1 MAEINTF
8 QDLLD
13 LLDRNPEY
21 LEALRVRLLTPEL
34 IALPAKFAELVAK
47 FDEFVAAT
55 NRRFE
60 TLEADVK
67 TIKDDVE
74 VLKGDVKVLKGDV
87 KVLKGDVEVLKG
99 DVKVLNGDVKVLKDD
114 VASLKGSDTERR
126 ARENILNIAKDELG
140 LTRGRVLLGGS
151 RDMDPQLRTAAEQAE
166 TRGLVDGNEVDNL
179 HVADIIIR
187 ARRSADARQI
197 YAVFEVSRTI
207 NNRDIDRAYDRA
219 RSLAVITN
227 SETIAAVIG
236 ESAPP
241 QQRERAEQKDV
252 RVVIPAMFET
262 Q

>member
-67 TIKDDVE
+67 TLKDDVE
-74 VLKGDVKVLKGDV
+74 VLKGDVKVLK
-87 KVLKGDVEVLKG
+87 
-99 DVKVLNGDVKVLKDD
+99 DD
-114 VASLKGSDTERR
+114 VAALKGSDTERR

-151 RDMDPQLRTAAEQAE
+151 RDMDPQLRTAVEQAE

-187 ARRSADARQI
+187 ARRSADARQV

-207 NNRDIDRAYDRA
+207 NNRDIDRAHDRA

-236 ESAPP
+236 ENAPP

>member
-67 TIKDDVE
+67 TLKDDVKVLKDDVK

-87 KVLKGDVEVLKG
+87 KVLK
-99 DVKVLNGDVKVLKDD
+99 DD
-114 VASLKGSDTERR
+114 VATLKGSDTERR

-140 LTRGRVLLGGS
+140 LTRGRILLGRS
-151 RDMDPQLRTAAEQAE
+151 HDMDPQLRAAAEQAE
-166 TRGLVDGNEVDNL
+166 SQGLIDGNEVDNL

-187 ARRSADARQI
+187 ARRTVDMQQV

-219 RSLAVITN
+219 RSLAAITN
-227 SETIAAVIG
+227 NETIAAVIG
-236 ESAPP
+236 EIAQP
-241 QQRERAEQKDV
+241 QQRERAAEKDV
-252 RVVIPAMFET
+252 WVVIPAMFRT

>member
-1 MAEINTF
+1 MAQINTF

-13 LLDRNPEY
+13 LLDSDPEY

-34 IALPAKFAELVAK
+34 IELPAKFAELVTTVAHISTK
-47 FDEFVAAT
+47 LDEFIAAT

-67 TIKDDVE
+67 T
-74 VLKGDVKVLKGDV
+74 
-87 KVLKGDVEVLKG
+87 
-99 DVKVLNGDVKVLKDD
+99 LKDD
-114 VASLKGSDTERR
+114 VATLKGSDTERR

-151 RDMDPQLRTAAEQAE
+151 RDMDPQLRAAAEQAE
-166 TRGLVDGNEVDNL
+166 MQGLVDGSEVDNL

-187 ARRSADARQI
+187 ARRSAEARQV

-219 RSLAVITN
+219 RSLATIIN
-227 SETIAAVIG
+227 DETIAAVIG
-236 ESAPP
+236 ESAQP
-241 QQRERAEQKDV
+241 QQRERAVEKDV
-252 RVVIPAMFET
+252 WVIIPAMFRT

>member
-34 IALPAKFAELVAK
+34 VALPAKFAELVGK

-67 TIKDDVE
+67 TLKDDV
-74 VLKGDVKVLKGDV
+74 KT
-87 KVLKGDVEVLKG
+87 
-99 DVKVLNGDVKVLKDD
+99 LKDD
-114 VASLKGSDTERR
+114 VATLKGSDTERR

-140 LTRGRVLLGGS
+140 LTRGRVLLDGS
-151 RDMDPQLRTAAEQAE
+151 RDMDPQLRAAAEQAE
-166 TRGLVDGNEVDNL
+166 VRGLVDGDAVDNL

-187 ARRSADARQI
+187 ARRSVDARQV

-207 NNRDIDRAYDRA
+207 NDRDIDRAYDRA

-227 SETIAAVIG
+227 NEAIAAVIG
-236 ESAPP
+236 ESARP
-241 QQRERAEQKDV
+241 QQRERAAERDV
-252 RVVIPAMFET
+252 RVVIPAMFRT

>member
-1 MAEINTF
+1 MAEISTF

-13 LLDRNPEY
+13 LLESNPEY

-34 IALPAKFAELVAK
+34 IALPAKFAELVATVAHISAK
-47 FDEFVAAT
+47 LDEFIAAT
-55 NRRFE
+55 DRRFASLE
-60 TLEADVK
+60 TDV
-67 TIKDDVE
+67 TTLKD
-74 VLKGDVKVLKGDV
+74 DVKVLKDDV
-87 KVLKGDVEVLKG
+87 KVLKD
-99 DVKVLNGDVKVLKDD
+99 DVKVLKDD
-114 VASLKGSDTERR
+114 VATLKGNDTERR

-166 TRGLVDGNEVDNL
+166 TQGLVDGNQVDNL

-187 ARRSADARQI
+187 ARRSADARQV

-207 NNRDIDRAYDRA
+207 NNRDIDRAHERA

-227 SETIAAVIG
+227 NETVAAVIG
-236 ESAPP
+236 ESVQP
-241 QQRERAEQKDV
+241 QQRERAAEKDV
-252 RVVIPAMFET
+252 RVVIPAMFRT

>member
-34 IALPAKFAELVAK
+34 VALPAKFAELVGK

-67 TIKDDVE
+67 ILKDDV
-74 VLKGDVKVLKGDV
+74 KT
-87 KVLKGDVEVLKG
+87 
-99 DVKVLNGDVKVLKDD
+99 LKDD
-114 VASLKGSDTERR
+114 VATLKGSDTERR

-140 LTRGRVLLGGS
+140 LTRGRVLLGGP
-151 RDMDPQLRTAAEQAE
+151 RDMDPQLRTAVEQAE
-166 TRGLVDGNEVDNL
+166 TQGLVDGNEVDNL

-187 ARRSADARQI
+187 ARRSVDARQV

-227 SETIAAVIG
+227 DATIAAVIG
-236 ESAPP
+236 ESVQP
-241 QQRERAEQKDV
+241 QQREQAAEKDV
-252 RVVIPAMFET
+252 RVIIPAMFRT

>member
-1 MAEINTF
+1 MVEINTF

-60 TLEADVK
+60 TLETDVK
-67 TIKDDVE
+67 TLKD
-74 VLKGDVKVLKGDV
+74 DVKVLKDDV
-87 KVLKGDVEVLKG
+87 KALKD
-99 DVKVLNGDVKVLKDD
+99 DVKVLKDD
-114 VASLKGSDTERR
+114 VATLKGSDTERR

-166 TRGLVDGNEVDNL
+166 TRGLVDGNEIDNL

-187 ARRSADARQI
+187 ARRSADARQV

-252 RVVIPAMFET
+252 KVVIPAMFET
-262 Q
+262 H

>member
-1 MAEINTF
+1 MVEINTF

-60 TLEADVK
+60 TLETDVK
-67 TIKDDVE
+67 TLKD
-74 VLKGDVKVLKGDV
+74 DVKVLKDDV
-87 KVLKGDVEVLKG
+87 KALKD
-99 DVKVLNGDVKVLKDD
+99 DVKVLKDD
-114 VASLKGSDTERR
+114 VATLKGSDTERR

-187 ARRSADARQI
+187 ARRSADARQV

-252 RVVIPAMFET
+252 KVVIPAMFET
-262 Q
+262 H

>member
-13 LLDRNPEY
+13 LLDSNPEY

-67 TIKDDVE
+67 TLKD
-74 VLKGDVKVLKGDV
+74 DVKVLKGDV
-87 KVLKGDVEVLKG
+87 AT
-99 DVKVLNGDVKVLKDD
+99 LKDD
-114 VASLKGSDTERR
+114 VATLKGSDTERR

-140 LTRGRVLLGGS
+140 LTRGRILLGGS
-151 RDMDPQLRTAAEQAE
+151 REMDPQLRTATEQAE
-166 TRGLVDGNEVDNL
+166 TQGFINGDDVDNL

-187 ARRSADARQI
+187 ARRTIDKQQV

-207 NNRDIDRAYDRA
+207 NNWDIDRAYDRA

-227 SETIAAVIG
+227 NETIAAVIG
-236 ESAPP
+236 ESAQP
-241 QQRERAEQKDV
+241 QQRERAAEKDV
-252 RVVIPAMFET
+252 RVVIPAMFRT
-262 Q
+262 

>member
-67 TIKDDVE
+67 TLKDDVKVLKDDVK

-87 KVLKGDVEVLKG
+87 KVLK
-99 DVKVLNGDVKVLKDD
+99 DD
-114 VASLKGSDTERR
+114 VATLKGSDTERR

-140 LTRGRVLLGGS
+140 LTRGRILLGRS
-151 RDMDPQLRTAAEQAE
+151 HDMDPQLRAAAEQAE
-166 TRGLVDGNEVDNL
+166 SQGLIDGNEVDNL

-187 ARRSADARQI
+187 ARRTVDMQQV

-227 SETIAAVIG
+227 NETIAAVIG
-236 ESAPP
+236 EIAQP
-241 QQRERAEQKDV
+241 QQRERAAEKDV
-252 RVVIPAMFET
+252 WVVIPAMFRT

>member
-34 IALPAKFAELVAK
+34 VALPAKFAELVATVAHISAK
-47 FDEFVAAT
+47 LDEFIAAT
-55 NRRFE
+55 DRRFE
-60 TLEADVK
+60 SLETDVK
-67 TIKDDVE
+67 TLKD
-74 VLKGDVKVLKGDV
+74 
-87 KVLKGDVEVLKG
+87 
-99 DVKVLNGDVKVLKDD
+99 DVKVLKDD
-114 VASLKGSDTERR
+114 VKTLKDDVATLKGSDTERR

-140 LTRGRVLLGGS
+140 LTRGRVLLDGS
-151 RDMDPQLRTAAEQAE
+151 RDMDPQLRAAAEQAE
-166 TRGLVDGNEVDNL
+166 VRGLVDGDAVDNL

-187 ARRSADARQI
+187 ARRSVDARQV

-207 NNRDIDRAYDRA
+207 NDRDIDRAYDRA

-227 SETIAAVIG
+227 NEAIAAAIG
-236 ESAPP
+236 ESARP
-241 QQRERAEQKDV
+241 QQRERAAERDV
-252 RVVIPAMFET
+252 RVVIPAMFRT

>member
-1 MAEINTF
+1 MVNRGIDHLMAEINTF

-47 FDEFVAAT
+47 VEELAGRFEELAGRFEELVGRFDEFVAAT
-55 NRRFE
+55 NRRLE
-60 TLEADVK
+60 SLEADVK
-67 TIKDDVE
+67 T
-74 VLKGDVKVLKGDV
+74 
-87 KVLKGDVEVLKG
+87 
-99 DVKVLNGDVKVLKDD
+99 LKDD
-114 VASLKGSDTERR
+114 VADLKGSDTERR

-140 LTRGRVLLGGS
+140 LTRGRILLGRS
-151 RDMDPQLRTAAEQAE
+151 RDMDPQLHAAAEQAE
-166 TRGLVDGNEVDNL
+166 TQGLVDGNEVDNL
-179 HVADIIIR
+179 YVADIIIR
-187 ARRSADARQI
+187 ARRTVDSRQV

-227 SETIAAVIG
+227 NETIAAVIG
-236 ESAPP
+236 ESAQP
-241 QQRERAEQKDV
+241 QQRDRAAEKDV
-252 RVVIPAMFET
+252 RVVIPAMFRP

>member
-13 LLDRNPEY
+13 LLDNNPEY

-34 IALPAKFAELVAK
+34 IALPAKFAELVDTVAHFSAK
-47 FDEFVAAT
+47 LDEFIAAT
-55 NRRFE
+55 DRRFE
-60 TLEADVK
+60 SLETDVTTL
-67 TIKDDVE
+67 KD
-74 VLKGDVKVLKGDV
+74 DVKVLKDDV
-87 KVLKGDVEVLKG
+87 KVLKD
-99 DVKVLNGDVKVLKDD
+99 DVKVLKDDVKVLKDD
-114 VASLKGSDTERR
+114 VAALKGSDTERR

-166 TRGLVDGNEVDNL
+166 TQGLVDGNQVDNL

-187 ARRSADARQI
+187 ARRSADARQV

-207 NNRDIDRAYDRA
+207 NNRDIDRAHERA

-227 SETIAAVIG
+227 NETVAAVIG
-236 ESAPP
+236 ESVQP
-241 QQRERAEQKDV
+241 QQRERAAEKDV
-252 RVVIPAMFET
+252 RVVIPAMFRT

>member
-34 IALPAKFAELVAK
+34 VALPAKFAELVTK

-60 TLEADVK
+60 ALEADVK
-67 TIKDDVE
+67 TLKDDVKI
-74 VLKGDVKVLKGDV
+74 LKDDVKILKDDV
-87 KVLKGDVEVLKG
+87 KI
-99 DVKVLNGDVKVLKDD
+99 LKDD
-114 VASLKGSDTERR
+114 VATLKGSDTERR

-140 LTRGRVLLGGS
+140 LTRGRVLLDGS
-151 RDMDPQLRTAAEQAE
+151 RDMDPQLRAAAEQAE
-166 TRGLVDGNEVDNL
+166 VRGLVDGDAVDNL

-187 ARRSADARQI
+187 ARRSVDARQV

-207 NNRDIDRAYDRA
+207 NDRDIDRAHDRA

-227 SETIAAVIG
+227 NEAIAAVIG
-236 ESAPP
+236 ESARP
-241 QQRERAEQKDV
+241 QQRERAAERDV
-252 RVVIPAMFET
+252 RVVIPAMFRT

>member
-67 TIKDDVE
+67 TLKDDVKVLKDDVE

-87 KVLKGDVEVLKG
+87 KVLK
-99 DVKVLNGDVKVLKDD
+99 DD
-114 VASLKGSDTERR
+114 VATLKGSDTERR

-140 LTRGRVLLGGS
+140 LTRGRILLGRS
-151 RDMDPQLRTAAEQAE
+151 HDMDPQLRAAAEQAE
-166 TRGLVDGNEVDNL
+166 SQGLIDGNEVDNL

-187 ARRSADARQI
+187 ARRTVDMQQV

-227 SETIAAVIG
+227 NETIPAVIG
-236 ESAPP
+236 EIAQP
-241 QQRERAEQKDV
+241 QQRERAAEKDV
-252 RVVIPAMFET
+252 WVVIPAMFRT

>member
-1 MAEINTF
+1 MAEISTF
-8 QDLLD
+8 QDLLN

-67 TIKDDVE
+67 TLKD
-74 VLKGDVKVLKGDV
+74 DVKVLKGDV
-87 KVLKGDVEVLKG
+87 KVLK
-99 DVKVLNGDVKVLKDD
+99 DD
-114 VASLKGSDTERR
+114 VATLKGSDTERR

-140 LTRGRVLLGGS
+140 LTRGRILLGRS
-151 RDMDPQLRTAAEQAE
+151 RDMDPQLREAAEQAE
-166 TRGLVDGNEVDNL
+166 TQGLIDGNEVDNL

-187 ARRSADARQI
+187 ARRNVDKQQV

-227 SETIAAVIG
+227 NETIAAVIG
-236 ESAPP
+236 ERVQP
-241 QQRERAEQKDV
+241 QQRERAVEKDV
-252 RVVIPAMFET
+252 RVVIPAMFT
-262 Q
+262 IQ

>member
-13 LLDRNPEY
+13 LLDSNPEY

-67 TIKDDVE
+67 TLKD
-74 VLKGDVKVLKGDV
+74 DVKVLKD
-87 KVLKGDVEVLKG
+87 
-99 DVKVLNGDVKVLKDD
+99 DVKVLKDD
-114 VASLKGSDTERR
+114 VATLKGSDTERR

-140 LTRGRVLLGGS
+140 LTRGRILLGGS
-151 RDMDPQLRTAAEQAE
+151 RDMDPQLRTATEQAE
-166 TRGLVDGNEVDNL
+166 TQGLVDGDEVDNL

-187 ARRSADARQI
+187 ARRTMDKRQV

-207 NNRDIDRAYDRA
+207 NNRDIDRAYNRA

-227 SETIAAVIG
+227 NETIAAVIG
-236 ESAPP
+236 ESAQP
-241 QQRERAEQKDV
+241 QQRERAAEKDV
-252 RVVIPAMFET
+252 RVVIPAMFRT

>member
-13 LLDRNPEY
+13 LLDSNPEY

-67 TIKDDVE
+67 TLKD
-74 VLKGDVKVLKGDV
+74 
-87 KVLKGDVEVLKG
+87 
-99 DVKVLNGDVKVLKDD
+99 DVKVLKDD
-114 VASLKGSDTERR
+114 VATLKGSDTERR

-140 LTRGRVLLGGS
+140 LTRGRILLGGS
-151 RDMDPQLRTAAEQAE
+151 RDMDPQLRTATEQAE
-166 TRGLVDGNEVDNL
+166 TQGLIDGDDVDNL

-187 ARRSADARQI
+187 ARRTMDKQQV

-227 SETIAAVIG
+227 NETIAAVIG
-236 ESAPP
+236 ESAQP
-241 QQRERAEQKDV
+241 QQRERAAEKDV
-252 RVVIPAMFET
+252 RVVIPAMFRT
-262 Q
+262 

>member
-13 LLDRNPEY
+13 LLDSNPEY

-67 TIKDDVE
+67 TLKD
-74 VLKGDVKVLKGDV
+74 
-87 KVLKGDVEVLKG
+87 
-99 DVKVLNGDVKVLKDD
+99 DVKVLKDD
-114 VASLKGSDTERR
+114 VATLKGSDTERR

-140 LTRGRVLLGGS
+140 LTRGRILLGGS
-151 RDMDPQLRTAAEQAE
+151 RDMDPQLRTATEQAE
-166 TRGLVDGNEVDNL
+166 TQGLVDGDEVDNL

-187 ARRSADARQI
+187 ARRTMDKRQV

-207 NNRDIDRAYDRA
+207 NNRDIDRAYNRA

-227 SETIAAVIG
+227 NETIAAVIG
-236 ESAPP
+236 ESAQP
-241 QQRERAEQKDV
+241 QQRERAAEKDV
-252 RVVIPAMFET
+252 RVVIPAMFRT

>member
-34 IALPAKFAELVAK
+34 IALPAKFSELVAK

-67 TIKDDVE
+67 T
-74 VLKGDVKVLKGDV
+74 LKA
-87 KVLKGDVEVLKG
+87 
-99 DVKVLNGDVKVLKDD
+99 DVKVLKDD
-114 VASLKGSDTERR
+114 VATLKGSDTERR

-140 LTRGRVLLGGS
+140 LTRGRILLGGS
-151 RDMDPQLRTAAEQAE
+151 RDMDPQLRAAAEQAE
-166 TRGLVDGNEVDNL
+166 TQGLIDGNAVDNL

-187 ARRSADARQI
+187 ARRTVDKQQV

-219 RSLAVITN
+219 RSLAAITN
-227 SETIAAVIG
+227 NETIAVVIG
-236 ESAPP
+236 ESAQP
-241 QQRERAEQKDV
+241 QQRERAAEKDV
-252 RVVIPAMFET
+252 KVVIPAMFKT

>member
-13 LLDRNPEY
+13 LLDSNPEY

-34 IALPAKFAELVAK
+34 IALPAKFAELVATVAHISAK
-47 FDEFVAAT
+47 LDEFIAAT
-55 NRRFE
+55 ERRFE
-60 TLEADVK
+60 SLEADVK
-67 TIKDDVE
+67 TLKD
-74 VLKGDVKVLKGDV
+74 
-87 KVLKGDVEVLKG
+87 
-99 DVKVLNGDVKVLKDD
+99 DVKVLKDD
-114 VASLKGSDTERR
+114 VATLTGSDTERR

-166 TRGLVDGNEVDNL
+166 TQGLVDGNEIDNL

-187 ARRSADARQI
+187 ARRSADARQV

-219 RSLAVITN
+219 RSLAVITDN
-227 SETIAAVIG
+227 ETIAAVIG
-236 ESAPP
+236 ESAQP
-241 QQRERAEQKDV
+241 QQRERAAEKDV
-252 RVVIPAMFET
+252 RVVIPAMFRT

>member
-13 LLDRNPEY
+13 LLDSNPEY

-34 IALPAKFAELVAK
+34 VALPAKFAELVSK
-47 FDEFVAAT
+47 FDEFVVAT

-67 TIKDDVE
+67 TLKD
-74 VLKGDVKVLKGDV
+74 DVKVLKDDV
-87 KVLKGDVEVLKG
+87 KVLKD
-99 DVKVLNGDVKVLKDD
+99 DVKVLKDD
-114 VASLKGSDTERR
+114 VATLKGSDTERR

-140 LTRGRVLLGGS
+140 LTRGRILLGGS
-151 RDMDPQLRTAAEQAE
+151 RDMDPQLRTATEQAE
-166 TRGLVDGNEVDNL
+166 TQGLIDGDDVDNL

-187 ARRSADARQI
+187 ARRTMDKQQV

-227 SETIAAVIG
+227 NETIAAVIG
-236 ESAPP
+236 ESAQP
-241 QQRERAEQKDV
+241 QQRERAAEKDV
-252 RVVIPAMFET
+252 RVVIPAMFRI
-262 Q
+262 